1 MFWLI
6 EVHLLDFWSQ
16 PWKWVVLVW
25 CSPTP
30 IFHIDFEKY
39 NLPTTSSTKIQN
51 VKTSVFSLFSKKIHS
66 QNYFFDFLNFSFFR
80 PFVVEKQILKGL
92 FFGSLFEYFFGV
104 KQLLKGLFLALLY
117 MIFFLVSFWVI
128 LLLKVFFLVNVL
140 FWVIFWELFWVGLLF
155 WGLFWV
161 TLFAQDTFL
170 RKPSFLRTFKS
181 LFFSLYFF
189 EDFKSLFFYFFWLKT
204 FIIIVNIYAN
214 IIVNIYDNPSG
225 M

>member
-6 EVHLLDFWSQ
+6 EVHLLDFLSQ

-30 IFHIDFEKY
+30 IFHIDFEKIQPTY
-39 NLPTTSSTKIQN
+39 NLVYQN
-51 VKTSVFSLFSKKIHS
+51 SKCKNKCIFPLFKKIHS
-66 QNYFFDFLNFSFFR
+66 QNNFFDFLNFSFFR

-104 KQLLKGLFLALLY
+104 KQLLKGLFLVLLY
-117 MIFFLVSFWVI
+117 MIFFFSFQIKFLFEWFYF
-128 LLLKVFFLVNVL
+128 LKSFFWVNVL

-181 LFFSLYFF
+181 LFFPF
-189 EDFKSLFFYFFWLKT
+189 LFWGL
-204 FIIIVNIYAN
+204 
-214 IIVNIYDNPSG
+214 
-225 M
+225 